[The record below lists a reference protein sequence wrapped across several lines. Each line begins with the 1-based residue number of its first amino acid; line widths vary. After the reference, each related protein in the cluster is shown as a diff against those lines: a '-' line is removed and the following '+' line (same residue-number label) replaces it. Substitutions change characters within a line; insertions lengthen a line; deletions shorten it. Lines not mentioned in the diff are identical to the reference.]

1 MLKQGET
8 SNSNQ
13 VFRVERFAK
22 DFPAFLNKDLSPM
35 GYLESGSEFTC
46 DLYDNETSVRSNNQ
60 SNLNVEQLS
69 DRIVI
74 ESAEIIKS
82 VEIYNSI
89 GIKVF
94 ESSNEFFNNTINI
107 TNLGSSVYFLKI
119 YFENNII
126 YRKIIIN

>member
-1 MLKQGET
+1 
-8 SNSNQ
+8 
-13 VFRVERFAK
+13 
-22 DFPAFLNKDLSPM
+22 M